1 MEFFN
6 RKEEVL
12 DIELTS
18 HGKQMLSAGK
28 LSPSYY
34 AFYDDDITYDSQYG
48 AASPENQK
56 DSHDRIIATPRI
68 KPNTVFNSV
77 DNPFMG
83 GGIESV
89 LEFLFPGDALQE
101 YKDFIMAIFGNLSIQ
116 ESSAVLDQMMR
127 SAADSR
133 SLFYGVNKLS
143 PEKKDEYILP
153 IPLGSSALGSQ
164 KAPAWQVNFLKSEL
178 SSSQSTYVDGNRA
191 YGYLR
196 FDLTPNSNGISSGT
210 AFSLNGETIT
220 LIDLTGVP
228 TTFTFNSVADPSS
241 GACTGNPALICLD
254 VNSDNSFSTTSNQAA
269 QQVANKINNHPILI
283 TATVPSNDG
292 EIVLRQ
298 DASGDKGNS
307 PITISDGAPHGFT
320 ILSSED
326 FVRGTDPTFSPL
338 RIPQLYVDV
347 FYDTSV
353 GQTPKGN
360 TELAIDPHD
369 EITYYSDGT
378 YLKIDKDYILLE
390 ILEKNTPYEKLNF
403 DLEVYSMPPM
413 YDNFS
418 DPFDWSQADELQKLK
433 MLDPDRYVDFNSFLY
448 DSVMKKAFQPTEEYA
463 EYYFDISVDE
473 EIQEG
478 ISVVNQVLTML
489 PTNDKELC
497 EDE

>member
-6 RKEEVL
+6 RKEEVI

-18 HGKQMLSAGK
+18 HGKQLLSAGQFK
-28 LSPSYY
+28 PVYY
-34 AFYDDDITYDSQYG
+34 AFYDDDITYDPKYG

-56 DSHDRIIATPRI
+56 DNHDRIIQTPRV

-77 DNPFMG
+77 ESPFASSNLD
-83 GGIESV
+83 E
-89 LEFLFPGDALQE
+89 ALQLFAPGPESQQYRDYILSKVGNIDLQSLEE
-101 YKDFIMAIFGNLSIQ
+101 YIIFSNQGASN
-116 ESSAVLDQMMR
+116 
-127 SAADSR
+127 R
-133 SLFYGVNKLS
+133 SLFYGINKLS

-153 IPLGSSALGSQ
+153 LPLGSSAMGTK
-164 KAPAWQVNFLKSEL
+164 KAPAWQIDFLKSEL

-196 FDLTPNSNGISSGT
+196 FDLTPNGTSISSGT

-228 TTFTFNSVADPSS
+228 TTFTLNSTVDPSHA
-241 GACTGNPALICLD
+241 GCTGNPTLICLD
-254 VNSDNSFSTTSNQAA
+254 VNDDNSFSTTSNQAA
-269 QQVANKINNHPILI
+269 QQVADKINAHPILI

-292 EIVLRQ
+292 EIALRQ

-307 PITISDGAPHGFT
+307 PITISDGAPDGLT
-320 ILSSED
+320 IFSAEN
-326 FVRGTDPTFSPL
+326 FRQGTDPTFAPL

-353 GQTPKGN
+353 GQEPKGIN
-360 TELAIDPHD
+360 PMQVDPHS
-369 EITYYSDGT
+369 EVTYYEDGT
-378 YLKIDKDYILLE
+378 FLKIDKDYILLE

-403 DLEVYSMPPM
+403 DLEVYSMPEF
-413 YDNFS
+413 YDKIS
-418 DPFDWSQADELQKLK
+418 DPFDWTESDELQKLK
-433 MLDPDRYVDFNSFLY
+433 LLKPDRYVNFSSFLY
-448 DSVMKKAFQPTEEYA
+448 DSAMKKSFVPTTEFA
-463 EYYFDISVDE
+463 EYYFDITVDD
-473 EIQEG
+473 EIQDDLA
-478 ISVVNQVLTML
+478 IINKIQSIL